1 MQSVF
6 DYGAERRG
14 VTLTCRNLKESMK
27 NIETMESNGSRRYK
41 LLKYVVNRILSSPDY
56 LLKYREIENFK
67 YRFENGKL
75 LVDNK
80 EVEE

>member
-14 VTLTCRNLKESMK
+14 VTLTCKNLKESMK
-27 NIETMESNGSRRYK
+27 KIEVMESNGSRRYK
-41 LLKYVVNRILSSPDY
+41 LLKYVVNSILSNPDY
-56 LLKYREIENFK
+56 LLKYREIEDFK

>member
-14 VTLTCRNLKESMK
+14 VTLTCRNLKESMA
-27 NIETMESNGSRRYK
+27 NIEAMESNGSRRYK
-41 LLKYVVNRILSSPDY
+41 LLKYVVNNILDNPDY
-56 LLKYREIENFK
+56 LLKHREVGDFR

-75 LVDNK
+75 LVNNQ
-80 EVEE
+80 EVKC